1 MSTLS
6 NTVESPP
13 ARYLHR
19 HRGAAVALLL
29 VGACLAMLAGGGRDR
44 AANARPIANSLVH
57 WQDGRHD
64 WLLVADRGTHELVV
78 YDATTGEPL
87 QRLGR
92 DDGLGSVDT
101 VAALGNRLLV
111 QDAKG
116 QPILLS
122 LPSLR
127 ADTLASR

>member
-1 MSTLS
+1 MSTLLS
-6 NTVESPP
+6 IVESSP
-13 ARYLHR
+13 ARYLR
-19 HRGAAVALLL
+19 RDRGTVAVLLL
-29 VGACLAMLAGGGRDR
+29 AGACLAMLAGGTRDR
-44 AANARPIANSLVH
+44 AGSPRPVVNPLVH
-57 WQDGRHD
+57 WQDSRHA

-78 YDATTGEPL
+78 YDAATGEPL
-87 QRLGR
+87 QRLGH

-101 VAALGNRLLV
+101 IAALGNRLLV

>member
-6 NTVESPP
+6 NVVESSP
-13 ARYLHR
+13 ARYLRR
-19 HRGAAVALLL
+19 HRGAMGVLLL
-29 VGACLAMLAGGGRDR
+29 VGACLAMLIGGDRDR
-44 AANARPIANSLVH
+44 AANPRPIVNSLVH

-78 YDATTGEPL
+78 YDATTGAPL

-92 DDGLGSVDT
+92 DDGLGSVDAI
-101 VAALGNRLLV
+101 AALGDRLLV
-111 QDAKG
+111 QDARG
-116 QPILLS
+116 QPTLLG

-127 ADTLASR
+127 AGTLALR

>member
-6 NTVESPP
+6 NTVESSS
-13 ARYLHR
+13 ARYLRR
-19 HRGAAVALLL
+19 HRGAVAVLLL
-29 VGACLAMLAGGGRDR
+29 AGTCLAMLAGGGRDG
-44 AANARPIANSLVH
+44 AASPRPIVNPLVH
-57 WQDGRHD
+57 WQDSRHD

-101 VAALGNRLLV
+101 IAALGDHLLV
-111 QDAKG
+111 QDARG
-116 QPILLS
+116 QPTLLG

-127 ADTLASR
+127 AGTLALR

>member
-1 MSTLS
+1 MSTPS
-6 NTVESPP
+6 STVESSP
-13 ARYLHR
+13 ARYLRR
-19 HRGAAVALLL
+19 HRGTVAVLLL
-29 VGACLAMLAGGGRDR
+29 AGACLAMLAGGGSP
-44 AANARPIANSLVH
+44 RPIVSPLVH

-87 QRLGR
+87 RQLGH

-101 VAALGNRLLV
+101 IAALGDRLLV
-111 QDAKG
+111 QDATG
-116 QPILLS
+116 QPTLLR